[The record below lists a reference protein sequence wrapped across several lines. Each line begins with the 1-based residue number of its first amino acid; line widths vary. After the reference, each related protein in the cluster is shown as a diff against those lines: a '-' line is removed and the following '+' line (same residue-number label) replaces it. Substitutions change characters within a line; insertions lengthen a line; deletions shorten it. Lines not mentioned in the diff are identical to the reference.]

1 MKKLLIPICAMLFCM
16 TACQKENDNI
26 LILES
31 EQYCNDA
38 KLHLDGNTTSTT
50 RYSVW
55 DNNDSIWLNGELKT
69 VSISGS
75 KATISADGATA
86 PYTAIY
92 PYEWVG
98 TGNTITYPAIQKYNG
113 NAIKAPMAGYCA
125 DNNGTLKFHNLGSIL
140 VVNVTNTTGS
150 TIHVQNIAVSAD
162 NSVLLTGTATIT
174 NLTSEAPS
182 LSTLTSGSST
192 VTLNCGNVSIANNAT
207 ESFYIALPPV
217 DAKLT
222 IKVYD
227 DKNCYS
233 KKQGTSHS
241 MEQNH
246 GYNASFST
254 TGVSICE
261 FIGCSTANNQPINFQ
276 YNTNP
281 FGSDVT
287 YSQIYDQVHNTW
299 VIDCN
304 QTITQICGNAF
315 AESSNKSDLS
325 TTTHPITSIKLPNT
339 VTTIKTDGFHFLTS
353 LTSLVLSSSLTTIE
367 SFGISECISLE
378 TLVLPSS
385 VTSLAGS
392 AIFNPLSLR
401 ELIVE
406 SSMPPTRLSTDQGT
420 GSFIAFDDNWS
431 RYERTRVDLT
441 IYVPDAAVDIY
452 KAASGWS
459 AYASQIQPISARPQ

>member
-55 DNNDSIWLNGELKT
+55 DNNDSIWLNGGLKT

-92 PYEWVG
+92 PYAWVG

-125 DNNGTLKFHNLGSIL
+125 DNNGTLKFHNLGSVL

-150 TIHVQNIAVSAD
+150 TIHVHNIAVSAD
-162 NSVLLTGTATIT
+162 NSVLLSGTATIT

-254 TGVSICE
+254 TGASICE

-281 FGSDVT
+281 FGTGVT

-299 VIDCN
+299 VIDCD
-304 QTITQICGNAF
+304 QPITQICGNAF
-315 AESSNKSDLS
+315 AESSDKSDLS
-325 TTTHPITSIKLPNT
+325 TTTHPITSITLPNT

-353 LTSLVLSSSLTTIE
+353 LTSLVLSSSLETIE
-367 SFGISECISLE
+367 TFGISECISLE

-406 SSMPPTRLSTDQGT
+406 SSTPPTCSS
-420 GSFIAFDDNWS
+420 SFINYNSEWS
-431 RYERTRVDLT
+431 MSHVQLT
-441 IYVPDAAVDIY
+441 IYVPDAAVDTY
-452 KAASGWS
+452 KTADGWS